1 MKIKLK
7 LTLGVGLLFLLII
20 LLTAVST
27 WYINALK
34 RDTNNI
40 LIANYN
46 TLEYSRNMMLALDEM
61 PNNPEAITQFE
72 TNLHKQR
79 NNETEPL
86 EKETTDKVAEHFIQ
100 AKQNPNDSTIKP
112 QIRKD
117 ISELMRLNMAAIQ
130 TKSSIA
136 AQTAQTA
143 TLWITFTGTFCF
155 LVAFILL
162 INLPGSIANPIK
174 ELTESIKQIAAQR
187 YNQRVHFES
196 HSEFGELARSFNTMA
211 EKLEEY
217 AGSKIAEL
225 LMEKK
230 RIDTLINNMHDPVIG
245 LDENGKVLFAN
256 NETLKTIGLKKEDII
271 GENVQQIS
279 KTNDLMRILTQDLT
293 KTELSDQKKEPL
305 KIYADNKESY
315 FEKEIIR
322 ISVIPTGETERKQIG
337 HVIILKN
344 VTPFKELDFAKTN
357 FIATVSHELKTPIS
371 SIQMSIQ
378 LLKHLGTGE
387 LNNEQSQLIES
398 INEDSSRLLKITGE
412 LLNMTQVETGNIQLN
427 IQPSSA
433 YSILQYAIDATKTQA
448 DQKHITLSVDTD
460 TSIPNINID
469 SEKTAWVITNFI
481 TNAIRYS
488 PEDSEIIL
496 SLKKRNNGVYFS
508 VQDFGSG
515 IDEKYKEKVFN
526 RYFQIPGSS
535 KAGSGLGLAISKDFI
550 EAQGGNIGVETEQ
563 GLGSTF
569 FFSFPFT
576 SNKVTVPS

>member
-1 MKIKLK
+1 MKTKLK
-7 LTLGVGLLFLLII
+7 LILGVGLLFLLII

-40 LIANYN
+40 LLANYN

-61 PNNPEAITQFE
+61 PNNPEAIIQFE

-117 ISELMRLNMAAIQ
+117 ISELMRLNMIAIQ

-143 TLWITFTGTFCF
+143 IIWIAFTGTFCF
-155 LVAFILL
+155 LVAFVLL

-174 ELTESIKQIAAQR
+174 ELTASIKQIAAQK
-187 YNQRVHFES
+187 YSQRVHFES

-245 LDENGKVLFAN
+245 LDENGKVLFTN
-256 NETLKTIGLKKEDII
+256 NEMLKTIGLKKEDII
-271 GENVQQIS
+271 GESVQQIS
-279 KTNDLMRILTQDLT
+279 KTNDLMRILTQDLV
-293 KTELSDQKKEPL
+293 KTEYSEQKKEPL
-305 KIYADNKESY
+305 KIYVDNKESY
-315 FEKEIIR
+315 FEKEIIG
-322 ISVIPTGETERKQIG
+322 ISVTPTGETEKKQIG
-337 HVIILKN
+337 SVIILKN

-371 SIQMSIQ
+371 SIQMSTQ

-387 LNNEQSQLIES
+387 LNKEQSQLIES

-433 YSILQYAIDATKTQA
+433 YSILQYAIDTTKTQA
-448 DQKHITLSVDTD
+448 DQKHINLSIDTD
-460 TSIPNINID
+460 ANIPNLNID
-469 SEKTAWVITNFI
+469 SEKTAWVLTNFI

-488 PEDSEIIL
+488 PEYSEIIL
-496 SLKKRNNGVYFS
+496 SLKKKENRVYYS
-508 VQDFGSG
+508 VKDFGKG

-526 RYFQIPGSS
+526 RYFQVPGSS

-563 GLGSTF
+563 GLGSIF
-569 FFSFPFT
+569 FFSFPFISNNIIT
-576 SNKVTVPS
+576 SS